1 MEVKSIANGIVI
13 DHVRAGFGM
22 KVLEYL
28 NIDTGRDTVALLMNV
43 VSEKYG
49 RKDLIKLENIESVDV
64 DVLGLVDNN
73 ATVIYIKNGKV
84 VDKANLAFPAKVTNV
99 IKCKNPR
106 CVTSV
111 EAVPHVF
118 HLADDTGRYR
128 CEYCDNIVK
137 ADES

>member
-28 NIDTGRDTVALLMNV
+28 NVDTARDTVALLMNV
-43 VSEKYG
+43 PSKKHG
-49 RKDLIKLENIESVDV
+49 RKDIIKLENIDSVDV
-64 DVLGLVDNN
+64 KVLGLVDHN
-73 ATVIYIKNGKV
+73 ATVIYIKNSEIAEKI
-84 VDKANLAFPAKVTNV
+84 KLKFPRRVKNV

-106 CVTSV
+106 CVTSI
-111 EAVPHVF
+111 EAVRHVF
-118 HLADDTGRYR
+118 HLVDDSGKYR

-137 ADES
+137 ADEY

>member
-28 NIDTGRDTVALLMNV
+28 NVDTARDTVALLMNV
-43 VSEKYG
+43 PSEKHG
-49 RKDLIKLENIESVDV
+49 RKDIIKLENIDSVDV
-64 DVLGLVDNN
+64 KVLGLVDHN
-73 ATVIYIKNGKV
+73 ATVIYIKNSEIAEKI
-84 VDKANLAFPAKVTNV
+84 KLKFPRRVKNV

-106 CVTSV
+106 CVTSI
-111 EAVPHVF
+111 EAVRHVF
-118 HLADDTGRYR
+118 HLVDDSGKYR

-137 ADES
+137 ADEY